1 MYSPAEVARRYVET
15 GKSKAALPVGRML
28 LLGMLAGAFI
38 ALAGGSATF
47 AVSYGGRLAGAAVF
61 PAGLAMVLL
70 AGSELFTGNCLLV
83 IPLLERQLTWG
94 RMLRSWGVVYLA
106 NVLGAGSVAA
116 LTVAAG
122 TFDGVYES
130 VVATAAAKAGLPFLT
145 ALLRGVLCNFLV
157 CIAVW
162 MSLAAQSVPG
172 KLAAMYLPIFTFVL
186 CGFEHSVA
194 NMFYLPAGILAA
206 GRYGVGGGGA
216 ELGLHVDGKSAA
228 GDAGEH
234 FGRLSGGRDLLGG
247 VSAKGAASMSI
258 LEDIR
263 AFVPGCEQEQRD
275 REAMLE
281 FLAVHEDAFLRTNL
295 TAHMTAS
302 AWVLSRDRRR
312 VVMVYH
318 NLYRSWSWTGG
329 HADGDRDL
337 LAVAM
342 REVTEETGL
351 RRLAPVT
358 EGIFSL
364 ECLTVD
370 GHEKRGEYVPSHIH
384 MNVTYLLAAEDDA
397 LREKP
402 DENSGVAWFTPEE
415 ALAASTEPWM
425 VQRVYRK
432 LADRAAAY
440 MKT

>member
-1 MYSPAEVARRYVET
+1 MRRAGGRSPCPPAGIERSDAYVQSGRGGT
-15 GKSKAALPVGRML
+15 ALCGDGKEQGGAAGGEDA

-61 PAGLAMVLL
+61 PVGLAMVLL

-106 NVLGAGSVAA
+106 NVLGAGLVAA

-162 MSLAAQSVPG
+162 MSLGGPVGAGEAGGYVSAHLYLCAVRIWSTAWPICSICRRGSGGG
-172 KLAAMYLPIFTFVL
+172 KV
-186 CGFEHSVA
+186 
-194 NMFYLPAGILAA
+194 
-206 GRYGVGGGGA
+206 RRGGGGA
-216 ELGLHVDGKSAA
+216 KLGLHVDGKSAA

-234 FGRLSGGRDLLGG
+234 FGRLSGGRGLLGG

-342 REVTEETGL
+342 REMT
-351 RRLAPVT
+351 RRRGCGGWRGDG
-358 EGIFSL
+358 GIFSL
-364 ECLTVD
+364 ECLTVVRMRS
-370 GHEKRGEYVPSHIH
+370 GGSMSHA
-384 MNVTYLLAAEDDA
+384 T
-397 LREKP
+397 
-402 DENSGVAWFTPEE
+402 
-415 ALAASTEPWM
+415 ST
-425 VQRVYRK
+425 
-432 LADRAAAY
+432 
-440 MKT
+440 